1 MKGNLDPPNTIDGS
15 HVIAIIEGRVNEYLS
30 VAFRLAYPSHNCVRV
45 MFEHNLKA
53 FTLACLLH
61 AYCDCKV
68 VWLNIF
74 STDISETW
82 KIKVD

>member
-1 MKGNLDPPNTIDGS
+1 MKGNLDPPNTIDDS
-15 HVIAIIEGRVNEYLS
+15 HVIAIIEGDNEYLS
-30 VAFRLAYPSHNCVRV
+30 FALRLAYPSHNCVRV

-53 FTLACLLH
+53 LTPACLLH

-82 KIKVD
+82 KIKVN